1 MKNKNKHGFTLV
13 ELIVVLVIL
22 AVLAALLVP
31 ALTGY
36 IDKARKSQVIAE
48 TRMITMAVQTT
59 MSEYYSSS
67 EWREY
72 GINNGTNSVSA
83 DKYYLAYKSGTN
95 SDKVKRFADIESL
108 SEISNSKKDVSFG
121 ACVAEDGKVTVV
133 VYQDGQGHIGIYF
146 ADTGEYVAY
155 DESDFESFNTYFG
168 AIENR
173 VYYSPYY
180 QDSKKEIIN
189 PMNIKAMIL
198 TIMGYKEN

>member
-1 MKNKNKHGFTLV
+1 MKSKNKHGFTLV

-72 GINNGTNSVSA
+72 GINNGTDSVSA

-155 DESDFESFNTYFG
+155 DDSDFDNFG
-168 AIENR
+168 DYYNGIKNR
-173 VYYSPYY
+173 IYYSPYY
-180 QDSKKEIIN
+180 QDAKKQYIN
-189 PMNIKAMIL
+189 PANVKVYVLQM
-198 TIMGYKEN
+198 MGYKGN